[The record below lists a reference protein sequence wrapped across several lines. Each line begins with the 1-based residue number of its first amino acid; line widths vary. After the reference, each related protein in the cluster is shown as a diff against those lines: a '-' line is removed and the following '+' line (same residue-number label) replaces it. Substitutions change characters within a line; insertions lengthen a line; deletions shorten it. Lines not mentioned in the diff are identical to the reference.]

1 MRCNKFGTDYKRT
14 HRMPRKTNV
23 CIRLRS
29 RTRIFK
35 TVKKRHDFPKNV
47 WKFGHVYGGDSKKCL
62 ITDFHSLWNKKKIN
76 TGNVVVGFP
85 HGRFSTLSQSGG
97 EGEQEEFLLKSSL
110 PQNGRSPPGPID
122 LSVGRTHD
130 TSRTTRHARHDHG
143 TGTVQ
148 RRNVLI
154 SRSGNLRFTPP
165 TSDFL

>member
-1 MRCNKFGTDYKRT
+1 M
-14 HRMPRKTNV
+14 
-23 CIRLRS
+23 
-29 RTRIFK
+29 
-35 TVKKRHDFPKNV
+35 
-47 WKFGHVYGGDSKKCL
+47 YGGESKKAA
-62 ITDFHSLWNKKKIN
+62 ITDFHCLWNKKKFN

-110 PQNGRSPPGPID
+110 PQNGLGCPGPID

-165 TSDFL
+165 TSDTSAGTLTLVRIVIEVTRLIN

>member
-1 MRCNKFGTDYKRT
+1 M
-14 HRMPRKTNV
+14 
-23 CIRLRS
+23 
-29 RTRIFK
+29 
-35 TVKKRHDFPKNV
+35 
-47 WKFGHVYGGDSKKCL
+47 YGGDSKKCL

-130 TSRTTRHARHDHG
+130 TSRTTRSRHVHG
-143 TGTVQ
+143 AAAQ
-148 RRNVLI
+148 RLSFPVGDL
-154 SRSGNLRFTPP
+154 RSTPP
-165 TSDFL
+165 TSDTCAGTLTLVRIVIEVTRLIN